1 MADVPDGAC
10 RLTSLAP
17 EYRKGDIGSVH
28 GAPAFGNCH
37 SVRIAVGDAL
47 HPCALH
53 ALKRRLL
60 ARKYGDR
67 DAFRNV
73 SSVALRLD
81 ERQVVEAIL
90 ANTHR
95 PVPAAHLIRWARDT
109 RSACFVWNLGIGA
122 AR

>member
-1 MADVPDGAC
+1 M
-10 RLTSLAP
+10 TSLAP

-60 ARKYGDR
+60 ARKYGECLLV
-67 DAFRNV
+67 RNV
-73 SSVALRLD
+73 IGIALRLD
-81 ERQVVEAIL
+81 
-90 ANTHR
+90 
-95 PVPAAHLIRWARDT
+95 
-109 RSACFVWNLGIGA
+109 
-122 AR
+122 